1 MRKISEGLYEYKG
14 VEVKVNNKGC
24 YVAMFNVNS
33 VVGKCKVVGTT
44 QSSFMRLFN
53 QFVKNNGGLKK

>member
-1 MRKISEGLYEYKG
+1 MRKINEGLYEYKG
-14 VEVKVNNKGC
+14 IEVKVNHNGC

-33 VVGKCKVVGTT
+33 TVGKCKVVGTT

-53 QFVKNNGGLKK
+53 QFVKNNGGLRK

>member
-14 VEVKVNNKGC
+14 IEVKVNHNGC

-33 VVGKCKVVGTT
+33 TVGKCKVVGTT
-44 QSSFMRLFN
+44 QSSFIRLFN